1 MGDYLKT
8 IKLIEKKFFKKY
20 IFINFL
26 ISLGSIFELLSIG
39 LIIPL
44 FYFLQ
49 NIENNIFKINDFFG
63 YDLIQDS
70 FNRTNLILLIILLF
84 LLIYL
89 IKSIYLVFLYIYTK
103 RFGINHE
110 EFLAQNVY
118 SNYVY
123 SDFIE
128 STHKDKSKTFR
139 NIHEVA
145 AHTSCLQAAFV
156 INQEILTFFFIFL
169 SIFFIDP
176 KIGLILSLASVF
188 IVLFFYFSTKKRL
201 KFLGEKK
208 REIESQNFTNVLDA
222 LGSLKEIK
230 IFQKENFFV
239 TEFRKLKIIILNNNF
254 KSEFYSFYP
263 RFIIEFLVL
272 SAFVIYFVFMYVDL
286 KDLDSVIPKIIFL
299 IMAVFRI
306 LPGINRIITNSQ
318 NLRKNSASIINIHK
332 EKVKSKTIKLFIK
345 DKNFVFNDSLKFN
358 KVNFNYDNGKK
369 VFKDINLKI
378 NKGEIVGIFGPSG
391 SGKTTFINLCLG
403 LIKPTDG
410 EIIIDNKFDLFE
422 NSFLWHKILGFVPQ
436 RIFMKNDNIT
446 KNIAFAVEN
455 ELIDEKK
462 INNLI
467 KLCNLNTLVE
477 NKEKGDHIFIGDDAA
492 KISGGQAQRIG
503 IARGLYK
510 NPDFLILDEAT
521 NNLDQ
526 KNEEEIMFRIKNFLK
541 KEKKTAII
549 SSHNLEILKKNC
561 DYILSF
567 EDQTITKF

>member
-156 INQEILTFFFIFL
+156 INQEILTFFFIF
-169 SIFFIDP
+169 S
-176 KIGLILSLASVF
+176 
-188 IVLFFYFSTKKRL
+188 
-201 KFLGEKK
+201 
-208 REIESQNFTNVLDA
+208 
-222 LGSLKEIK
+222 
-230 IFQKENFFV
+230 
-239 TEFRKLKIIILNNNF
+239 
-254 KSEFYSFYP
+254 
-263 RFIIEFLVL
+263 
-272 SAFVIYFVFMYVDL
+272 
-286 KDLDSVIPKIIFL
+286 
-299 IMAVFRI
+299 
-306 LPGINRIITNSQ
+306 
-318 NLRKNSASIINIHK
+318 
-332 EKVKSKTIKLFIK
+332 
-345 DKNFVFNDSLKFN
+345 
-358 KVNFNYDNGKK
+358 
-369 VFKDINLKI
+369 
-378 NKGEIVGIFGPSG
+378 
-391 SGKTTFINLCLG
+391 
-403 LIKPTDG
+403 
-410 EIIIDNKFDLFE
+410 
-422 NSFLWHKILGFVPQ
+422 
-436 RIFMKNDNIT
+436 
-446 KNIAFAVEN
+446 
-455 ELIDEKK
+455 
-462 INNLI
+462 
-467 KLCNLNTLVE
+467 
-477 NKEKGDHIFIGDDAA
+477 
-492 KISGGQAQRIG
+492 
-503 IARGLYK
+503 
-510 NPDFLILDEAT
+510 
-521 NNLDQ
+521 
-526 KNEEEIMFRIKNFLK
+526 
-541 KEKKTAII
+541 
-549 SSHNLEILKKNC
+549 
-561 DYILSF
+561 
-567 EDQTITKF
+567 